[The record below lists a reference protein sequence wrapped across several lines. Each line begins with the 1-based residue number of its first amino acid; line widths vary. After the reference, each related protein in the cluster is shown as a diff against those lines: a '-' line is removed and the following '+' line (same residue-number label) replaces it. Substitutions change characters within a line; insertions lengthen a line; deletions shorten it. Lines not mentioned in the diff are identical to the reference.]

1 MEIRRLNKE
10 ELKKFIDSDEFNSM
24 PVIPITKHKAL
35 SYLSNPR
42 ASDDDILLL
51 IALEDNR
58 MVGYLSILPDFLY
71 DREAI
76 YKAGWL
82 SAFWV
87 DPSIRRKGVAG
98 KLLREALDSW
108 NNHILVAD
116 WVPNSFGVYQKSGA
130 FTNLLCREGIRAYLR
145 FNLRD
150 TLPLKSLK
158 STFFGKIILI
168 AADRALNMI
177 NSPRLYLHSL
187 SFRNHYPPYEISATI
202 DHEIAEFI
210 SPWKNSEMFRRLKK
224 ELMWILKYPWVLE
237 ASPRNPKPDKRFYFS
252 SVCNQFRNEIIK
264 IRDSR
269 NKMIAF
275 LMLTIRNKSLEIPY
289 LYYNPDQVE
298 PVARFIYRYIY
309 DKKIRGVT
317 LFDAQLSE
325 YILTNR
331 TPFISRQ
338 KVKRPY
344 IITKTLA
351 GKLTDH
357 RGAIQDGDGE
367 SVFT

>member
-1 MEIRRLNKE
+1 MEIWRLNKE
-10 ELKKFIDSDEFNSM
+10 RLWKFINSDEFHSM

-51 IALEDNR
+51 LALEDNR
-58 MVGYLSILPDFLY
+58 MVGYLSILADFLY
-71 DREAI
+71 DREAV

-87 DPSIRRKGVAG
+87 DPSMRRKGIAG

-130 FTNLLCREGIRAYLR
+130 FTDLVCREGIRAYLR

-150 TLPLKSLK
+150 TLPLKSFK

-168 AADRALNMI
+168 AADRVLNI
-177 NSPRLYLHSL
+177 VNSPRLYCGKLV
-187 SFRNHYPPYEISATI
+187 FRNDYPTYEKMDKI
-202 DHEIAEFI
+202 DDESTEFM
-210 SPWKNSEMFRRLKK
+210 SRWKDSEMFRRLGKD
-224 ELMWILKYPWVLE
+224 LMWVLKYPWVLE
-237 ASPRNPKPDKRFYFS
+237 KSLECPTPDKRFHFS
-252 SVCNQFRNEIIK
+252 SVCNEFRNEIIK

-275 LMLTIRNKSLEIPY
+275 LLLTIRNKSLEIPY
-289 LYYNPDQVE
+289 LYYNPDQVK
-298 PVARFIYRYIY
+298 PVARFIYRYMW
-309 DKKIRGVT
+309 DMKIKMITV
-317 LFDAQLSE
+317 FDTRLSD
-325 YILTNR
+325 YFFTNR
-331 TPFISRQ
+331 TPFIS
-338 KVKRPY
+338 KHKMKRPY
-344 IITKTLA
+344 IITKSLA
-351 GKLTDH
+351 EKLTDNG
-357 RGAIQDGDGE
+357 RIIQDGDGE
-367 SVFT
+367 LVFT